1 MEKNFEEELEEL
13 LEKRENKE
21 ETLQKLD
28 ENEEKYLKKQLE
40 KQERISKQELQELE
54 HQYEI
59 MAGSATS
66 AELARLN
73 GVKKEA
79 ISELEKKHKEEKE
92 KLEKKLAG
100 KEVDTSEVDKEIQER
115 LEKEKE
121 KLEKNNKKL
130 QMYLEQYKDHEKTK
144 ERIEDQIKKNDE
156 ILEKI
161 KRIMGLKLKDLETSK
176 IREIF
181 GIKKKEKDKND
192 KDKKEDPKDEKKDE
206 KKSDKYDSRLTQEQK
221 DELIA
226 NGIEPG
232 DPEYNAA
239 LENYGIKLEKTPKE
253 QENKKEEDLSSKLT
267 QEQKDELAAEGLE
280 PGDPEYGMALENY
293 GVKAPK
299 TSTEPTPTTDSSK
312 NGEAKEEKKE
322 EQEEEK
328 IKVELSAAG
337 LTVDGVLQDLEANNK
352 WYKDLS
358 EKKKLELEFIKND
371 LENFSNI
378 QLNIFKALLKKD
390 VEKNKEDFTIIYRLN
405 SAFGYSDDFKG
416 EHNIDISIDL
426 TKTSIFDRMLGRCKL
441 SAQEV
446 KEMKDMA
453 YEMRDRVTVK
463 AGPLTKLG
471 FKIREMFDKSKQK
484 SLPPVEKE
492 EKKQEDVKKNDFKES
507 IKVKEEDLG
516 KEESAPEEDFELK
529 LEYNDNEKTGSSSEV
544 VQTSQVQENES
555 EKQDEES
562 R

>member
-21 ETLQKLD
+21 ETVQKLD

-59 MAGSATS
+59 MASSTTS

-73 GVKKEA
+73 GVKKQA
-79 ISELEKKHKEEKE
+79 ISELEKKHKEEKK

-100 KEVDTSEVDKEIQER
+100 KEVDTSDVDKEIQKR

-144 ERIEDQIKKNDE
+144 ERIEEQIKKNDE

-161 KRIMGLKLKDLETSK
+161 KRIMGLKFKDLETSK

-192 KDKKEDPKDEKKDE
+192 KHQKDD

-253 QENKKEEDLSSKLT
+253 QETKKEVDLSSKLT

-299 TSTEPTPTTDSSK
+299 TSKEPTLTTDSSK
-312 NGEAKEEKKE
+312 NGEGKEEKK
-322 EQEEEK
+322 EEK

-337 LTVDGVLQDLEANNK
+337 LTVDGVLQDIEANNK

-371 LENFSNI
+371 LENFSNM

-390 VEKNKEDFTIIYRLN
+390 TEKNKEDFTIIDRLN

-416 EHNIDISIDL
+416 EHNIDIGIDL

-471 FKIREMFDKSKQK
+471 FKIREMFEKSKQK
-484 SLPPVEKE
+484 SLLPVEKE
-492 EKKQEDVKKNDFKES
+492 EKKQEDVKKNDFKEN
-507 IKVKEEDLG
+507 IKVKEES
-516 KEESAPEEDFELK
+516 EPEENFELK
-529 LEYNDNEKTGSSSEV
+529 LEYNDNEKIGSSLETA
-544 VQTSQVQENES
+544 QTSQVQENES

>member
-1 MEKNFEEELEEL
+1 MEKDFEEELEEL

-21 ETLQKLD
+21 ETVQKLD

-59 MAGSATS
+59 MAGSVAPT
-66 AELARLN
+66 ELIRLN
-73 GVKKEA
+73 GVKKQA
-79 ISELEKKHKEEKE
+79 ISELEKKHKEEKK

-100 KEVDTSEVDKEIQER
+100 KEVDTSDVDKEIQKR

-144 ERIEDQIKKNDE
+144 ERIEEQIKKNDE

-161 KRIMGLKLKDLETSK
+161 KRIMGLKFKDLETSK

-192 KDKKEDPKDEKKDE
+192 KHKKDDKKDD

-239 LENYGIKLEKTPKE
+239 LENYGIKLEKTSKE
-253 QENKKEEDLSSKLT
+253 QETKKEVDLSSKLT

-299 TSTEPTPTTDSSK
+299 TSKEPTPTTDSSK
-312 NGEAKEEKKE
+312 NGEGKEEKK
-322 EQEEEK
+322 EEK

-337 LTVDGVLQDLEANNK
+337 LTVDGVLQDVEANNK

-358 EKKKLELEFIKND
+358 EKKKLEFIKND
-371 LENFSNI
+371 LENFSNM

-390 VEKNKEDFTIIYRLN
+390 TEKNKEVITIIDRLN

-416 EHNIDISIDL
+416 KHNIDIGIDL

-471 FKIREMFDKSKQK
+471 FKIREMFEKSKQK
-484 SLPPVEKE
+484 SLLPVEKE

-507 IKVKEEDLG
+507 IKVKEE
-516 KEESAPEEDFELK
+516 SAPEEDFELK
-529 LEYNDNEKTGSSSEV
+529 LEYNDNEKIGSSPETA
-544 VQTSQVQENES
+544 QTSQVQENES

>member
-1 MEKNFEEELEEL
+1 MEKDFEEELEEL

-21 ETLQKLD
+21 ETVQKLD

-59 MAGSATS
+59 MASSTTS

-92 KLEKKLAG
+92 KIEKKLEG
-100 KEVDTSEVDKEIQER
+100 KEIDTSDVDKEIQER
-115 LEKEKE
+115 LNKEKE
-121 KLEKNNKKL
+121 KIEKNNKKL

-144 ERIEDQIKKNDE
+144 ERIEEQIKKNDE

-161 KRIMGLKLKDLETSK
+161 KRIMGLKFRDLETSK

-192 KDKKEDPKDEKKDE
+192 KHQKDD

-239 LENYGIKLEKTPKE
+239 LENYGIKAPKTSKE
-253 QENKKEEDLSSKLT
+253 QETKKEVDLSSKLT

-280 PGDPEYGMALENY
+280 SGDPEYGMALENY

-299 TSTEPTPTTDSSK
+299 TSKEPTPTTDSSK
-312 NGEAKEEKKE
+312 NGEGKEEKK
-322 EQEEEK
+322 EEK

-337 LTVDGVLQDLEANNK
+337 LTVDGVLQDVEANNK

-371 LENFSNI
+371 LENFSNM

-390 VEKNKEDFTIIYRLN
+390 TEKNKEVFTIIDRLN

-416 EHNIDISIDL
+416 EHNIDIGIDL

-471 FKIREMFDKSKQK
+471 FKIREMFEKSKQK
-484 SLPPVEKE
+484 SLLPVEKE

-507 IKVKEEDLG
+507 IKVKEDLE

-529 LEYNDNEKTGSSSEV
+529 LEYNDNEKTGSSPEV
-544 VQTSQVQENES
+544 AQTSQVQENEF

>member
-21 ETLQKLD
+21 ETVQKLD

-59 MAGSATS
+59 MAGSVAST
-66 AELARLN
+66 ELIRLN
-73 GVKKEA
+73 GVKKQT
-79 ISELEKKHKEEKE
+79 ISELEKKHKEEKK

-100 KEVDTSEVDKEIQER
+100 KEVDTSDVDKEIQER

-144 ERIEDQIKKNDE
+144 ERIEEQIKKNDE

-161 KRIMGLKLKDLETSK
+161 KRIMGLKFKDLETSK

-192 KDKKEDPKDEKKDE
+192 KDQKDGKKDD
-206 KKSDKYDSRLTQEQK
+206 KKLDKYDSRLTQEQK

-239 LENYGIKLEKTPKE
+239 LENYGIKLEKNPKE
-253 QENKKEEDLSSKLT
+253 QETKKEEDLSSKLT
-267 QEQKDELAAEGLE
+267 QEQKDELVAEGLE

-299 TSTEPTPTTDSSK
+299 TSTEPTSTTDSSK
-312 NGEAKEEKKE
+312 NGEGKEEKKE

-337 LTVDGVLQDLEANNK
+337 LTVDGVLQDVEANNK

-371 LENFSNI
+371 LENFSNM

-390 VEKNKEDFTIIYRLN
+390 TEKNKEAFTIIDRLN

-416 EHNIDISIDL
+416 EHNIDINIDL

-471 FKIREMFDKSKQK
+471 FKIREMFEKSKQK
-484 SLPPVEKE
+484 SLLPVEKE

-507 IKVKEEDLG
+507 IKVKEDLE
-516 KEESAPEEDFELK
+516 KKESAQEEDFELK
-529 LEYNDNEKTGSSSEV
+529 LEYNDNEKTGSSPEV
-544 VQTSQVQENES
+544 AQTSQVQENES

>member
-1 MEKNFEEELEEL
+1 MEKDFEEELEEL

-21 ETLQKLD
+21 ETVQKLD

-59 MAGSATS
+59 MASSTTS

-92 KLEKKLAG
+92 KIEKKLEG
-100 KEVDTSEVDKEIQER
+100 KEIDTSDVDKEIQER
-115 LEKEKE
+115 LNKEKE
-121 KLEKNNKKL
+121 KIEKNNKKL

-144 ERIEDQIKKNDE
+144 ERIEEQIKKNDE

-161 KRIMGLKLKDLETSK
+161 KRIMGLKFKDLETSK
-176 IREIF
+176 IRKIF

-192 KDKKEDPKDEKKDE
+192 KHQKDEKKDD

-253 QENKKEEDLSSKLT
+253 QETKKEVDLSSKLT
-267 QEQKDELAAEGLE
+267 QEQKDELASEGLE

-299 TSTEPTPTTDSSK
+299 TSKEPTPTTDSSK
-312 NGEAKEEKKE
+312 NGEGKEEKKE
-322 EQEEEK
+322 EK
-328 IKVELSAAG
+328 IKIELSAAG
-337 LTVDGVLQDLEANNK
+337 LTVDGVLQDVEANNK

-371 LENFSNI
+371 LENFSNM

-390 VEKNKEDFTIIYRLN
+390 TEKNKEVFTIIDRLN

-416 EHNIDISIDL
+416 EHNIDIGIDL

-471 FKIREMFDKSKQK
+471 FKIREMFEKSKQK
-484 SLPPVEKE
+484 SLLPVEKE

-507 IKVKEEDLG
+507 IKVKEDLE
-516 KEESAPEEDFELK
+516 KEEIAPEEDFELK
-529 LEYNDNEKTGSSSEV
+529 LEYNDNEKTGSSPEV
-544 VQTSQVQENES
+544 AQTSQVQENES

>member
-21 ETLQKLD
+21 ETVQKLD

-59 MAGSATS
+59 MASSTTS

-92 KLEKKLAG
+92 KIEKKLDG
-100 KEVDTSEVDKEIQER
+100 KEIDTSDVDKEIQER
-115 LEKEKE
+115 LNKEKE
-121 KLEKNNKKL
+121 KIEKNNKKL

-144 ERIEDQIKKNDE
+144 ERIEEQIKKNDE

-161 KRIMGLKLKDLETSK
+161 KRIMGLKFKDLETSK

-192 KDKKEDPKDEKKDE
+192 KHQKDEKKDD

-239 LENYGIKLEKTPKE
+239 LENYGIKLEKTTKE
-253 QENKKEEDLSSKLT
+253 QETKKEVDLSSKLT

-280 PGDPEYGMALENY
+280 SGDPEYGMALENY

-299 TSTEPTPTTDSSK
+299 TSKEPTPTTDSSK
-312 NGEAKEEKKE
+312 NGEGKEEKK
-322 EQEEEK
+322 EEK

-337 LTVDGVLQDLEANNK
+337 LTVDGVLQDVEANNK

-358 EKKKLELEFIKND
+358 EKKKLELQFIKDD
-371 LENFSNI
+371 LEKFSNM

-390 VEKNKEDFTIIYRLN
+390 TEKNKEDFTIIDRLN

-416 EHNIDISIDL
+416 EHNIDIGIDL

-471 FKIREMFDKSKQK
+471 FKIREMFEKSKQK
-484 SLPPVEKE
+484 SLLPVEKE

-507 IKVKEEDLG
+507 IKVKEE
-516 KEESAPEEDFELK
+516 SAPEEDFELK
-529 LEYNDNEKTGSSSEV
+529 LEYNDNEKTGSSPETA
-544 VQTSQVQENES
+544 QTSQVQENES

>member
-21 ETLQKLD
+21 ETVQKLD

-59 MAGSATS
+59 MASSTTS

-92 KLEKKLAG
+92 KIEKKLDG
-100 KEVDTSEVDKEIQER
+100 KEIDTSDVDKEIQER
-115 LEKEKE
+115 LNKEKE
-121 KLEKNNKKL
+121 KIEKNNKKL

-144 ERIEDQIKKNDE
+144 ERIEEQIKKNDE

-161 KRIMGLKLKDLETSK
+161 KRIMGLKFKDLETSK

-192 KDKKEDPKDEKKDE
+192 KHQKDDKKDD

-232 DPEYNAA
+232 DSEYNAA

-253 QENKKEEDLSSKLT
+253 QETKKEVDLSSKLT
-267 QEQKDELAAEGLE
+267 QEPKDELAAEGLE
-280 PGDPEYGMALENY
+280 PGDPEYNAALENY

-299 TSTEPTPTTDSSK
+299 TSKEPTPTTDSLK
-312 NGEAKEEKKE
+312 NGEGKEEKK
-322 EQEEEK
+322 EEK
-328 IKVELSAAG
+328 IKVELSATG
-337 LTVDGVLQDLEANNK
+337 LTVDGVLQDIEANNK

-358 EKKKLELEFIKND
+358 EKKKLELQFIKDD
-371 LENFSNI
+371 LEKFSNM

-390 VEKNKEDFTIIYRLN
+390 TEKNKEDFTIIDRLN

-416 EHNIDISIDL
+416 KHNIDIGIDL

-471 FKIREMFDKSKQK
+471 FKIREMFEKSKQK
-484 SLPPVEKE
+484 SLLPVEKE
-492 EKKQEDVKKNDFKES
+492 EKKQEDVKKNDFKEN
-507 IKVKEEDLG
+507 IKVKEES
-516 KEESAPEEDFELK
+516 EPEEDFELK
-529 LEYNDNEKTGSSSEV
+529 LEYNDNEKIGSSPETA
-544 VQTSQVQENES
+544 QTSQVQENES

>member
-1 MEKNFEEELEEL
+1 MEKDFEEELEEL

-21 ETLQKLD
+21 ETVQKLD

-59 MAGSATS
+59 MASSTTS

-92 KLEKKLAG
+92 KIEKKLDG
-100 KEVDTSEVDKEIQER
+100 KEIDTSDVDKEIQER
-115 LEKEKE
+115 LNKEKE
-121 KLEKNNKKL
+121 KIEKNNKKL

-144 ERIEDQIKKNDE
+144 ERIEEQIKKNDE

-161 KRIMGLKLKDLETSK
+161 KRIMGLKFKDLETSK

-192 KDKKEDPKDEKKDE
+192 KHQKDEKKDD

-239 LENYGIKLEKTPKE
+239 LENYGIKLEKNPKE
-253 QENKKEEDLSSKLT
+253 QETKKEVDLSSKLT

-280 PGDPEYGMALENY
+280 SGDPEYGMALENY

-299 TSTEPTPTTDSSK
+299 TSKEPIPTTDSSK
-312 NGEAKEEKKE
+312 NGEGKEEKK
-322 EQEEEK
+322 EEK

-337 LTVDGVLQDLEANNK
+337 LTVDGVLQDVEANNK

-371 LENFSNI
+371 LENFSNM

-390 VEKNKEDFTIIYRLN
+390 TEKNKEVFTIIDRLN

-416 EHNIDISIDL
+416 EHNIDIGIDL

-471 FKIREMFDKSKQK
+471 FKIREMFEKSKQK
-484 SLPPVEKE
+484 SLLPVEKE

-507 IKVKEEDLG
+507 IKVKEDLE

-529 LEYNDNEKTGSSSEV
+529 LEYNDNEKTGSSPEV
-544 VQTSQVQENES
+544 AQTSQVQEDES

>member
-21 ETLQKLD
+21 ETVQKLD

-59 MAGSATS
+59 MASSTTS

-79 ISELEKKHKEEKE
+79 ISELEKKHKEEKK

-100 KEVDTSEVDKEIQER
+100 KEVDTSDVDKEIQER

-144 ERIEDQIKKNDE
+144 ERIEEQIKKNDE

-161 KRIMGLKLKDLETSK
+161 KRIMGLKFKDLETSK

-192 KDKKEDPKDEKKDE
+192 KDQKDEKKDD
-206 KKSDKYDSRLTQEQK
+206 KKLDKYDSRLTQEQK

-239 LENYGIKLEKTPKE
+239 LENYGIKLEKNPKE
-253 QENKKEEDLSSKLT
+253 QETKKEEDLSSKLT
-267 QEQKDELAAEGLE
+267 QEQKDELVAEGLE

-299 TSTEPTPTTDSSK
+299 TSKEPTPTTDSSK
-312 NGEAKEEKKE
+312 NGEGKEEKK
-322 EQEEEK
+322 EEK

-337 LTVDGVLQDLEANNK
+337 LTVDGVLQDIEANNK

-358 EKKKLELEFIKND
+358 EKKKLELQFIKDD
-371 LENFSNI
+371 LEKFSNM

-390 VEKNKEDFTIIYRLN
+390 TEKNKEDFTIIDRLN

-416 EHNIDISIDL
+416 EHNIDIGIDL

-471 FKIREMFDKSKQK
+471 FKIREMFEKSKQK
-484 SLPPVEKE
+484 SLLPVEKE

-507 IKVKEEDLG
+507 IKVKEE
-516 KEESAPEEDFELK
+516 SAPEEDFELK
-529 LEYNDNEKTGSSSEV
+529 LEYNDNEKTGSSPEV
-544 VQTSQVQENES
+544 AQTSQVQENES

>member
-21 ETLQKLD
+21 ETVQKLD

-59 MAGSATS
+59 MASSTTS

-73 GVKKEA
+73 GVKKET

-92 KLEKKLAG
+92 KIEKKLDG
-100 KEVDTSEVDKEIQER
+100 KEIDTSDVDKEIQER
-115 LEKEKE
+115 LNKEKE
-121 KLEKNNKKL
+121 KIEKNNKKL

-144 ERIEDQIKKNDE
+144 ERIEEQIKKNDE

-161 KRIMGLKLKDLETSK
+161 KRIMGLKFKDLETSK

-192 KDKKEDPKDEKKDE
+192 KHQKDDKKDD

-253 QENKKEEDLSSKLT
+253 QETKKEVDLSSKLT

-280 PGDPEYGMALENY
+280 SGDPEYGMALENY

-299 TSTEPTPTTDSSK
+299 TSKEPTPTTDSSK
-312 NGEAKEEKKE
+312 NGEGKEEKK
-322 EQEEEK
+322 EEK

-337 LTVDGVLQDLEANNK
+337 LTVDGVLQDIEANNK

-358 EKKKLELEFIKND
+358 EKKKLELQFIKDD
-371 LENFSNI
+371 LEKFSNM

-390 VEKNKEDFTIIYRLN
+390 VEKNREDFTIIDRLN
-405 SAFGYSDDFKG
+405 SAFGYNDDLK
-416 EHNIDISIDL
+416 EKHNIDISIDL
-426 TKTSIFDRMLGRCKL
+426 TKTSILDRMLGRCKL
-441 SAQEV
+441 ASQEV

-453 YEMRDRVTVK
+453 YEMRDIVTVK

-471 FKIREMFDKSKQK
+471 FKIREMFEKSKQK
-484 SLPPVEKE
+484 SLPTGEKE
-492 EKKQEDVKKNDFKES
+492 VKKQEDVKKNDFKES
-507 IKVKEEDLG
+507 IKVKEDLE

-529 LEYNDNEKTGSSSEV
+529 LEYNDNEKTGSSPEV
-544 VQTSQVQENES
+544 AQTSQVQENES

>member
-1 MEKNFEEELEEL
+1 
-13 LEKRENKE
+13 
-21 ETLQKLD
+21 
-28 ENEEKYLKKQLE
+28 
-40 KQERISKQELQELE
+40 
-54 HQYEI
+54 
-59 MAGSATS
+59 MAGSVAST
-66 AELARLN
+66 ELIRLN
-73 GVKKEA
+73 GVKKQA
-79 ISELEKKHKEEKE
+79 ISELEKKHKEEKK

-100 KEVDTSEVDKEIQER
+100 KEVDTSDVDKEIQER

-144 ERIEDQIKKNDE
+144 ERIEEQIKKNDE

-161 KRIMGLKLKDLETSK
+161 KRIMGLKFKDLETSK

-192 KDKKEDPKDEKKDE
+192 KDQKDEKKDD
-206 KKSDKYDSRLTQEQK
+206 KKLDKYDSRLTQEQK

-239 LENYGIKLEKTPKE
+239 LENYGIKLEKNPKE
-253 QENKKEEDLSSKLT
+253 QETKKEEDLSSKLT
-267 QEQKDELAAEGLE
+267 QEQKDELVAEGLE

-299 TSTEPTPTTDSSK
+299 TSTEPTSTTDSSK
-312 NGEAKEEKKE
+312 NGEGKEEKKE

-337 LTVDGVLQDLEANNK
+337 LTVDGVLQDVEANNK

-371 LENFSNI
+371 LENFSNM

-390 VEKNKEDFTIIYRLN
+390 TEKNKEAFTIIDRLN

-416 EHNIDISIDL
+416 EHNIDINIDL

-471 FKIREMFDKSKQK
+471 FKIREMFEKAKQK
-484 SLPPVEKE
+484 SLPSVEKE

-507 IKVKEEDLG
+507 IKVKEDLE
-516 KEESAPEEDFELK
+516 KKESAQEEDFELK
-529 LEYNDNEKTGSSSEV
+529 LEYNDNEKTGSSPEV
-544 VQTSQVQENES
+544 AQTSQVQENES

>member
-21 ETLQKLD
+21 ETVQKLD

-59 MAGSATS
+59 MASSTTS

-79 ISELEKKHKEEKE
+79 ISELEKKHKEEKK

-100 KEVDTSEVDKEIQER
+100 KEVDTSDVDKEIQER

-144 ERIEDQIKKNDE
+144 ERIEEQIKKNDE

-161 KRIMGLKLKDLETSK
+161 KRIMGLKFKDLETSK

-192 KDKKEDPKDEKKDE
+192 KHQKDDKKDD

-232 DPEYNAA
+232 DPEYNAT

-253 QENKKEEDLSSKLT
+253 QETKKEVDLSSKLT

-280 PGDPEYGMALENY
+280 PGDPEYNAALENY

-299 TSTEPTPTTDSSK
+299 TSKEPTPTTDSSK
-312 NGEAKEEKKE
+312 NGEGKEEKK
-322 EQEEEK
+322 EEK

-337 LTVDGVLQDLEANNK
+337 LTVDGVLQDIEANNK

-358 EKKKLELEFIKND
+358 EKKKLELQFIKDD
-371 LENFSNI
+371 LEKFSNM

-390 VEKNKEDFTIIYRLN
+390 TEKNKEDFTIIDRLN

-416 EHNIDISIDL
+416 EHNIDIGIDL

-471 FKIREMFDKSKQK
+471 FKIREMFEKSKQK
-484 SLPPVEKE
+484 SLLPVEKE

-507 IKVKEEDLG
+507 IKVKEE
-516 KEESAPEEDFELK
+516 SAPEEDFELK
-529 LEYNDNEKTGSSSEV
+529 LEYNDNEKTGSSPEV
-544 VQTSQVQENES
+544 AQTSQVQENES

>member
-1 MEKNFEEELEEL
+1 MEKDFEEELEEL

-21 ETLQKLD
+21 ETVQKLD

-59 MAGSATS
+59 MASSTTS

-92 KLEKKLAG
+92 KIEKKLEG
-100 KEVDTSEVDKEIQER
+100 KEIDTSDVDKEIQER
-115 LEKEKE
+115 LNKEKE
-121 KLEKNNKKL
+121 KIEKNNKKL

-144 ERIEDQIKKNDE
+144 ERIEEQIKKNDE

-161 KRIMGLKLKDLETSK
+161 KRIMGLKFKDLETSK

-192 KDKKEDPKDEKKDE
+192 KHQKDEKKDD

-221 DELIA
+221 DELIV

-239 LENYGIKLEKTPKE
+239 LENYGIKLEKNPKE
-253 QENKKEEDLSSKLT
+253 QETKKEVDLSSKLT

-280 PGDPEYGMALENY
+280 SGDPEYGMALENY

-299 TSTEPTPTTDSSK
+299 TSKEPTPTTDSSK
-312 NGEAKEEKKE
+312 NGEGKEEKK
-322 EQEEEK
+322 EEK

-337 LTVDGVLQDLEANNK
+337 LTVDGVLQDVEANNK

-371 LENFSNI
+371 LENFSNM

-390 VEKNKEDFTIIYRLN
+390 TEKNKEVFTIIDRLN

-416 EHNIDISIDL
+416 EHNIDIGIDL

-471 FKIREMFDKSKQK
+471 FKIREMFEKSKQK
-484 SLPPVEKE
+484 SLLPVEKE

-507 IKVKEEDLG
+507 IKVKEYLE

-529 LEYNDNEKTGSSSEV
+529 LEYNDNEKIGSSPETA
-544 VQTSQVQENES
+544 QTSQVQENES

>member
-1 MEKNFEEELEEL
+1 MEKDFEKELEEL

-21 ETLQKLD
+21 ETVQKLD

-59 MAGSATS
+59 MASSTTS

-79 ISELEKKHKEEKE
+79 ISELEKKHKEEKK

-100 KEVDTSEVDKEIQER
+100 KEVDTSDVDKEIQER

-144 ERIEDQIKKNDE
+144 ERIEEQIKMNDE

-161 KRIMGLKLKDLETSK
+161 KRIMGLKFKDLETSK

-192 KDKKEDPKDEKKDE
+192 KHQKDDKKDD

-239 LENYGIKLEKTPKE
+239 LENYGIKLEKNPKE
-253 QENKKEEDLSSKLT
+253 QETKKEEDLSSKLT
-267 QEQKDELAAEGLE
+267 QEQKDELVAEGLE

-299 TSTEPTPTTDSSK
+299 TSKEPTPTTDSSK
-312 NGEAKEEKKE
+312 NGEGKEEKK
-322 EQEEEK
+322 EEK

-337 LTVDGVLQDLEANNK
+337 LTVDGVLQDIEANNK

-358 EKKKLELEFIKND
+358 EKKKLELQFIKDD
-371 LENFSNI
+371 LEKFSNM

-390 VEKNKEDFTIIYRLN
+390 TEKNKEDFTIIDRLN

-416 EHNIDISIDL
+416 EHNIDIGIDL

-453 YEMRDRVTVK
+453 YEMRDRITVK

-471 FKIREMFDKSKQK
+471 FKIREMFEKSKQK
-484 SLPPVEKE
+484 SLLPVEKE

-507 IKVKEEDLG
+507 IKVKEE
-516 KEESAPEEDFELK
+516 SAPEEDFELK
-529 LEYNDNEKTGSSSEV
+529 LEYNDNEKTGSSPEV
-544 VQTSQVQENES
+544 AQTSQVQENES

>member
-21 ETLQKLD
+21 ETVQKLD

-59 MAGSATS
+59 MASSTTS

-92 KLEKKLAG
+92 KIEKKLDG
-100 KEVDTSEVDKEIQER
+100 KEIDTSDVDKEIQER
-115 LEKEKE
+115 LNKEKE
-121 KLEKNNKKL
+121 KIEKNNKKL

-144 ERIEDQIKKNDE
+144 ERIEEQIKKNDE

-161 KRIMGLKLKDLETSK
+161 KRIMGLKFKDLETSK

-192 KDKKEDPKDEKKDE
+192 KHQKDDKKDD

-239 LENYGIKLEKTPKE
+239 LENYGIKLEKNPKE
-253 QENKKEEDLSSKLT
+253 QETKKEEDLSSKLT
-267 QEQKDELAAEGLE
+267 QEQKDELVAEGLE

-299 TSTEPTPTTDSSK
+299 TSKEPTPTTDSSK
-312 NGEAKEEKKE
+312 NGEGKEEKK
-322 EQEEEK
+322 EEK

-337 LTVDGVLQDLEANNK
+337 LTVDGVLQDIEANNK

-358 EKKKLELEFIKND
+358 EKKKLELQFIKDD
-371 LENFSNI
+371 LEKFSNM

-390 VEKNKEDFTIIYRLN
+390 TEKNKEDFTIIDRLN

-416 EHNIDISIDL
+416 EHNIDIGIDL

-471 FKIREMFDKSKQK
+471 FKIREMFEKSKQK
-484 SLPPVEKE
+484 SLLPVEKE

-507 IKVKEEDLG
+507 IKVKEE
-516 KEESAPEEDFELK
+516 SAPEEDFELK
-529 LEYNDNEKTGSSSEV
+529 LEYNDNEKTVSSPEV
-544 VQTSQVQENES
+544 AQTSQVQENES

>member
-1 MEKNFEEELEEL
+1 MEKDFEEELEEL

-21 ETLQKLD
+21 ETVQKLD

-59 MAGSATS
+59 MASSTTS

-92 KLEKKLAG
+92 KIEKKLEG
-100 KEVDTSEVDKEIQER
+100 KEIDTSDVDKEIQER
-115 LEKEKE
+115 LNKEKE
-121 KLEKNNKKL
+121 KIEKNNKKL

-144 ERIEDQIKKNDE
+144 ERIEEQIKKNDE

-161 KRIMGLKLKDLETSK
+161 KRIMGLKFKDLETSK

-192 KDKKEDPKDEKKDE
+192 KHQKDEKKDD

-239 LENYGIKLEKTPKE
+239 LENYG
-253 QENKKEEDLSSKLT
+253 
-267 QEQKDELAAEGLE
+267 
-280 PGDPEYGMALENY
+280 
-293 GVKAPK
+293 VKAPK
-299 TSTEPTPTTDSSK
+299 TSKEPTPTTDSSK
-312 NGEAKEEKKE
+312 NGEGKEEKK
-322 EQEEEK
+322 EEK

-337 LTVDGVLQDLEANNK
+337 LTVDGVLQDVEANNK

-371 LENFSNI
+371 LENFSNM

-390 VEKNKEDFTIIYRLN
+390 TEKNKEVFTIIDRLN

-416 EHNIDISIDL
+416 EHNIDIGIDL

-471 FKIREMFDKSKQK
+471 FKIREMFEKSKQK
-484 SLPPVEKE
+484 SLLPVEKE

-507 IKVKEEDLG
+507 IKVKEDLE

-529 LEYNDNEKTGSSSEV
+529 LEYNDNEKTGSSPEV
-544 VQTSQVQENES
+544 AQTSQVQENES

>member
-21 ETLQKLD
+21 ETVQKLD

-59 MAGSATS
+59 MASSTTS

-79 ISELEKKHKEEKE
+79 ISELEKKHKEEK
-92 KLEKKLAG
+92 KKIEKKLDG
-100 KEVDTSEVDKEIQER
+100 KEIDTSDVDKEIQER
-115 LEKEKE
+115 LNKEKE
-121 KLEKNNKKL
+121 KIEKNNKKL

-144 ERIEDQIKKNDE
+144 ERIEEQIKKNDE

-161 KRIMGLKLKDLETSK
+161 KRIMGLKFKDLETSK

-192 KDKKEDPKDEKKDE
+192 KHQKDEKKDD

-253 QENKKEEDLSSKLT
+253 QETKKEVDLSSKLT

-280 PGDPEYGMALENY
+280 PGDPEYNAALENY

-299 TSTEPTPTTDSSK
+299 TSKEPTPTTDSSK
-312 NGEAKEEKKE
+312 NGEGKEEKK
-322 EQEEEK
+322 EEK

-337 LTVDGVLQDLEANNK
+337 LTVDGVLQDVEANNK

-371 LENFSNI
+371 LENFSNM

-390 VEKNKEDFTIIYRLN
+390 TEKNKEVFTIIDRLN

-471 FKIREMFDKSKQK
+471 FKIREMFEKSKQK
-484 SLPPVEKE
+484 SLLPVEKE

-507 IKVKEEDLG
+507 IKVKEE
-516 KEESAPEEDFELK
+516 SAPEEDFELK
-529 LEYNDNEKTGSSSEV
+529 LEYNDNEKIGSSPETA
-544 VQTSQVQENES
+544 QTSQVQENES

>member
-21 ETLQKLD
+21 ETVRKLD

-59 MAGSATS
+59 MASSTTS

-92 KLEKKLAG
+92 KIEKKLDG
-100 KEVDTSEVDKEIQER
+100 KEIDTSDVDKEIQER
-115 LEKEKE
+115 LNKEKE
-121 KLEKNNKKL
+121 KIEKNNKKL

-144 ERIEDQIKKNDE
+144 ERIEEQIKKNDE

-161 KRIMGLKLKDLETSK
+161 KRIMGLKFKDLETSK

-192 KDKKEDPKDEKKDE
+192 KHQKDEKKDD

-239 LENYGIKLEKTPKE
+239 LENYGIKLEKNPKE
-253 QENKKEEDLSSKLT
+253 QETKKEVDLSSKLT

-280 PGDPEYGMALENY
+280 SGDPEYGMALENY

-299 TSTEPTPTTDSSK
+299 TSKEPTPTTDSSK
-312 NGEAKEEKKE
+312 NGEGKEEKK
-322 EQEEEK
+322 EEK

-337 LTVDGVLQDLEANNK
+337 LTVDGVLQDVEANNK

-371 LENFSNI
+371 LENFSNM

-390 VEKNKEDFTIIYRLN
+390 TEKNKEVFTIIDRLN

-416 EHNIDISIDL
+416 EHNIDIGIDL

-471 FKIREMFDKSKQK
+471 FKIREMFEKSKQK
-484 SLPPVEKE
+484 SLLPVEKE

-507 IKVKEEDLG
+507 IKVKEDLK

-529 LEYNDNEKTGSSSEV
+529 LEYNDNEKIGSSPETA
-544 VQTSQVQENES
+544 QTSQVQENES

>member
-1 MEKNFEEELEEL
+1 MEKDFEEELEEL

-21 ETLQKLD
+21 ETVQKLD

-59 MAGSATS
+59 MASSTTS

-92 KLEKKLAG
+92 KIEKKLEG
-100 KEVDTSEVDKEIQER
+100 KEIDTSDVDKEIQER
-115 LEKEKE
+115 LNKEKE
-121 KLEKNNKKL
+121 KIEKNNKKL

-144 ERIEDQIKKNDE
+144 ERIEEQIKKNDE

-161 KRIMGLKLKDLETSK
+161 KRIMGLKFKDLETSK

-192 KDKKEDPKDEKKDE
+192 KHQKDEKKDD

-239 LENYGIKLEKTPKE
+239 LENYGIKLEKNPKE
-253 QENKKEEDLSSKLT
+253 QETKKEVDLSSKLT

-280 PGDPEYGMALENY
+280 SGDPEYGMALENY

-299 TSTEPTPTTDSSK
+299 TSKEPTPTTDSSK
-312 NGEAKEEKKE
+312 NGEGKEEKK
-322 EQEEEK
+322 EEK

-337 LTVDGVLQDLEANNK
+337 LTVDGVLQDVEANNK

-371 LENFSNI
+371 LENFSNM

-390 VEKNKEDFTIIYRLN
+390 TEKNKEVFTIIDRLN

-416 EHNIDISIDL
+416 EHNIDIGIDL

-471 FKIREMFDKSKQK
+471 FKIREMFEKSKQK
-484 SLPPVEKE
+484 SLLPVEKE
-492 EKKQEDVKKNDFKES
+492 EKKQE
-507 IKVKEEDLG
+507 
-516 KEESAPEEDFELK
+516 
-529 LEYNDNEKTGSSSEV
+529 
-544 VQTSQVQENES
+544 
-555 EKQDEES
+555 
-562 R
+562 

>member
-21 ETLQKLD
+21 ETVQKLD

-59 MAGSATS
+59 MASSTTS

-92 KLEKKLAG
+92 KIEKKLDG
-100 KEVDTSEVDKEIQER
+100 KEIDTSDVDKEIQER
-115 LEKEKE
+115 LNKEKE
-121 KLEKNNKKL
+121 KIEKNNKKL

-144 ERIEDQIKKNDE
+144 ERIEEQIKKNDE

-161 KRIMGLKLKDLETSK
+161 KRIMGLKFKNLETSK

-192 KDKKEDPKDEKKDE
+192 KHQKDD

-239 LENYGIKLEKTPKE
+239 LENYGIKLEKNPKE
-253 QENKKEEDLSSKLT
+253 QETKKEVDLSSKLT

-280 PGDPEYGMALENY
+280 SGDPEYGMALENY

-299 TSTEPTPTTDSSK
+299 TSKEPTPTTDSSK
-312 NGEAKEEKKE
+312 NGEGKEEKK
-322 EQEEEK
+322 EEK
-328 IKVELSAAG
+328 IKVELSATG
-337 LTVDGVLQDLEANNK
+337 LTVDGVLQDIEANNK

-358 EKKKLELEFIKND
+358 EKKKLELQFIKDD
-371 LENFSNI
+371 LEKFSNM

-390 VEKNKEDFTIIYRLN
+390 VEKNREDFTIIDRLN
-405 SAFGYSDDFKG
+405 SAFGYNDDLK
-416 EHNIDISIDL
+416 EKHNIDISIDL
-426 TKTSIFDRMLGRCKL
+426 TKTSILDRMLGRCKL

-471 FKIREMFDKSKQK
+471 FKIREMFEKSKQK
-484 SLPPVEKE
+484 SLLPVEKE
-492 EKKQEDVKKNDFKES
+492 EKKQEDVKKNDFKEN
-507 IKVKEEDLG
+507 IKVKEES
-516 KEESAPEEDFELK
+516 EPEEDFELK
-529 LEYNDNEKTGSSSEV
+529 LENNDNEKIGSSPETA
-544 VQTSQVQENES
+544 QTSQVQENES

>member
-1 MEKNFEEELEEL
+1 MEKDFEKELEEL

-21 ETLQKLD
+21 ETVQKLD

-59 MAGSATS
+59 MASSTTS

-92 KLEKKLAG
+92 KIEKKLDG
-100 KEVDTSEVDKEIQER
+100 KEIDTSDVDKEIQER
-115 LEKEKE
+115 LNKEKE
-121 KLEKNNKKL
+121 KIEKNNKKL

-144 ERIEDQIKKNDE
+144 ERIEEQIKKNDE

-161 KRIMGLKLKDLETSK
+161 KRIMGLKFKDLETSK

-192 KDKKEDPKDEKKDE
+192 KHQKDEKKDD

-253 QENKKEEDLSSKLT
+253 QETKKEVDLSSKLT

-280 PGDPEYGMALENY
+280 PGDPEYNAALENY

-299 TSTEPTPTTDSSK
+299 TSKEPTPTTDSSK
-312 NGEAKEEKKE
+312 NGEGKEEKK
-322 EQEEEK
+322 EEK

-337 LTVDGVLQDLEANNK
+337 LTVDGVLQDIEANNK

-358 EKKKLELEFIKND
+358 EKKKLELQFIKDD
-371 LENFSNI
+371 LEKFSNM

-390 VEKNKEDFTIIYRLN
+390 TEKNKEDFTIIDRLN

-416 EHNIDISIDL
+416 KHNIDIGIDL

-471 FKIREMFDKSKQK
+471 FKIREMFEKSKQK
-484 SLPPVEKE
+484 SLLPVEKE

-507 IKVKEEDLG
+507 IKVKEE
-516 KEESAPEEDFELK
+516 SAPEEDFELK
-529 LEYNDNEKTGSSSEV
+529 LEYNDNEKIGSSPETA
-544 VQTSQVQENES
+544 QTSQVQENES

>member
-21 ETLQKLD
+21 ETVQKLD

-59 MAGSATS
+59 MASSTTS

-92 KLEKKLAG
+92 KIEKKLDG
-100 KEVDTSEVDKEIQER
+100 KEIDTSDVDKEIQER
-115 LEKEKE
+115 LNKEKE
-121 KLEKNNKKL
+121 KIEKNNKKL

-144 ERIEDQIKKNDE
+144 ERIEEQIKMNDE

-161 KRIMGLKLKDLETSK
+161 KRIMGLKFKDLETSK

-192 KDKKEDPKDEKKDE
+192 KHQKDD

-232 DPEYNAA
+232 DSEYNAA

-253 QENKKEEDLSSKLT
+253 QETKKEVDLSSKLT

-280 PGDPEYGMALENY
+280 PGDPEYNAALENY

-299 TSTEPTPTTDSSK
+299 TSKEPTPTTDSSK
-312 NGEAKEEKKE
+312 NGEGKEEKK
-322 EQEEEK
+322 EEK

-337 LTVDGVLQDLEANNK
+337 LTVDGVLQDIEANNK

-358 EKKKLELEFIKND
+358 EKKKLELQFIKDD
-371 LENFSNI
+371 LEKFSNM

-390 VEKNKEDFTIIYRLN
+390 TEKNKEDFTIIDRLN

-416 EHNIDISIDL
+416 KHNIDIGIDL

-471 FKIREMFDKSKQK
+471 FKIREMFEKSKQK
-484 SLPPVEKE
+484 SLLPVEKE

-507 IKVKEEDLG
+507 IKVKEDLE

-529 LEYNDNEKTGSSSEV
+529 LEYNDNEKIGSSPEV
-544 VQTSQVQENES
+544 AQTSQVQENES

>member
-21 ETLQKLD
+21 ETVQKLD

-59 MAGSATS
+59 MASSTTS

-92 KLEKKLAG
+92 KIEKKLDG
-100 KEVDTSEVDKEIQER
+100 KEIDTSDVDKEIQER
-115 LEKEKE
+115 LNKEKE
-121 KLEKNNKKL
+121 KIEKNNKKL

-144 ERIEDQIKKNDE
+144 ERIEEQIKKNDE

-161 KRIMGLKLKDLETSK
+161 KRIMGLKFKDLETSK

-192 KDKKEDPKDEKKDE
+192 KHQKDDKKDD

-232 DPEYNAA
+232 DPEYNAT

-253 QENKKEEDLSSKLT
+253 QETKKEVDLSSKLT

-280 PGDPEYGMALENY
+280 PGDPEYNAALENY

-299 TSTEPTPTTDSSK
+299 TSKEPTPTTDSSK
-312 NGEAKEEKKE
+312 NGEGKEEKK
-322 EQEEEK
+322 EEK

-337 LTVDGVLQDLEANNK
+337 LTVDGVLQDIEANNK

-358 EKKKLELEFIKND
+358 EKKKLELQFIKDD
-371 LENFSNI
+371 LEKFSNM

-390 VEKNKEDFTIIYRLN
+390 TEKNKEDFTIIDRLN

-416 EHNIDISIDL
+416 EHNIDIGIDL

-471 FKIREMFDKSKQK
+471 FKIREMFEKSKQK
-484 SLPPVEKE
+484 SLLPVEKE

-507 IKVKEEDLG
+507 IKVKEE
-516 KEESAPEEDFELK
+516 SAPEEDFELK
-529 LEYNDNEKTGSSSEV
+529 LEYNDNEKTGSSPEV
-544 VQTSQVQENES
+544 AQTSQVQENES

>member
-1 MEKNFEEELEEL
+1 MRHLLLQFINRINKIKWCKKASNF
-13 LEKRENKE
+13 
-21 ETLQKLD
+21 
-28 ENEEKYLKKQLE
+28 
-40 KQERISKQELQELE
+40 RI
-54 HQYEI
+54 
-59 MAGSATS
+59 
-66 AELARLN
+66 R
-73 GVKKEA
+73 
-79 ISELEKKHKEEKE
+79 KKHKEEKK

-100 KEVDTSEVDKEIQER
+100 KEVDTSDVDKEIQER

-144 ERIEDQIKKNDE
+144 ERIEEQIKKNDE

-161 KRIMGLKLKDLETSK
+161 KRIMGLKFKDLETSK

-192 KDKKEDPKDEKKDE
+192 KDQKDEKKDD
-206 KKSDKYDSRLTQEQK
+206 KKSDEYDSRLTQEQK

-226 NGIEPG
+226 NGI
-232 DPEYNAA
+232 
-239 LENYGIKLEKTPKE
+239 
-253 QENKKEEDLSSKLT
+253 
-267 QEQKDELAAEGLE
+267 E

-312 NGEAKEEKKE
+312 NGEGKEEKKE

-337 LTVDGVLQDLEANNK
+337 LTVDGVLQDVEANNK

-371 LENFSNI
+371 LENFSNM

-390 VEKNKEDFTIIYRLN
+390 TEKNKEAFTIIDRLN

-416 EHNIDISIDL
+416 EHNIDINIDL
-426 TKTSIFDRMLGRCKL
+426 TKTSIFDRILGRCKL

-471 FKIREMFDKSKQK
+471 FKIREMFEKSKQK
-484 SLPPVEKE
+484 SLPSVEKE

-507 IKVKEEDLG
+507 IKVKEDLE

-529 LEYNDNEKTGSSSEV
+529 LEYNDNEKTGSSPEV
-544 VQTSQVQENES
+544 AQTSQVQENES

>member
-21 ETLQKLD
+21 ETVQKLD

-59 MAGSATS
+59 MASSTTS

-92 KLEKKLAG
+92 KIEKKLDG
-100 KEVDTSEVDKEIQER
+100 KEIDTSDVDKEIQER
-115 LEKEKE
+115 LNKEKE
-121 KLEKNNKKL
+121 KIEKNNKKL

-144 ERIEDQIKKNDE
+144 ERIEEQIKKNDE

-161 KRIMGLKLKDLETSK
+161 KRIMGLKFKDLETSK

-192 KDKKEDPKDEKKDE
+192 KHQKDDKKDD

-253 QENKKEEDLSSKLT
+253 QETKKEVDLSSKLT

-299 TSTEPTPTTDSSK
+299 TSKEPTPTTDSSK
-312 NGEAKEEKKE
+312 NGEGKEEKK
-322 EQEEEK
+322 EEK

-337 LTVDGVLQDLEANNK
+337 LTVDGVLQDIEANNK

-358 EKKKLELEFIKND
+358 EKKKLELQFIKDD
-371 LENFSNI
+371 LEKFSNM

-390 VEKNKEDFTIIYRLN
+390 TEKNKEDFTIIDRLN

-416 EHNIDISIDL
+416 EHNIDIGIDL

-471 FKIREMFDKSKQK
+471 FKIREMFEKSKQK
-484 SLPPVEKE
+484 SLLPVEKE
-492 EKKQEDVKKNDFKES
+492 EKKQEDVKKNDFKEN
-507 IKVKEEDLG
+507 IKVKEES
-516 KEESAPEEDFELK
+516 EPEEDFELK
-529 LEYNDNEKTGSSSEV
+529 LEYNDNEKIGSSPETA
-544 VQTSQVQENES
+544 QTSQVQENES

>member
-21 ETLQKLD
+21 ETVQKLD

-59 MAGSATS
+59 MASSTTS

-92 KLEKKLAG
+92 KIEKKLDG
-100 KEVDTSEVDKEIQER
+100 KEIDTSDVDKEIQER
-115 LEKEKE
+115 LNKEKE
-121 KLEKNNKKL
+121 KIEKNNKKL

-144 ERIEDQIKKNDE
+144 ERIEEQIKKNDE

-161 KRIMGLKLKDLETSK
+161 KRIMGLKFKDLETSK

-192 KDKKEDPKDEKKDE
+192 KHQKDEKKDD

-239 LENYGIKLEKTPKE
+239 LENYGIKLEKNPKE
-253 QENKKEEDLSSKLT
+253 QETKKEVDLSSKLT

-280 PGDPEYGMALENY
+280 SGDPEYGMALENY

-299 TSTEPTPTTDSSK
+299 TSKEPTPTTDSSK
-312 NGEAKEEKKE
+312 NGEGKEEKK
-322 EQEEEK
+322 EEK

-337 LTVDGVLQDLEANNK
+337 LTVDGVLQDVEANNK

-358 EKKKLELEFIKND
+358 EKKKLELQFIKDD
-371 LENFSNI
+371 LENFSNM

-390 VEKNKEDFTIIYRLN
+390 TEKNKEDFTIIDRLN

-416 EHNIDISIDL
+416 EHNIDIGIDL

-471 FKIREMFDKSKQK
+471 FKIREMFEKSKQK
-484 SLPPVEKE
+484 SLLPVEKE

-507 IKVKEEDLG
+507 IKVKEDLE

-529 LEYNDNEKTGSSSEV
+529 LEYNDNEKTGSSTETA
-544 VQTSQVQENES
+544 QTSQVQENES

>member
-1 MEKNFEEELEEL
+1 
-13 LEKRENKE
+13 
-21 ETLQKLD
+21 
-28 ENEEKYLKKQLE
+28 
-40 KQERISKQELQELE
+40 
-54 HQYEI
+54 
-59 MAGSATS
+59 
-66 AELARLN
+66 
-73 GVKKEA
+73 
-79 ISELEKKHKEEKE
+79 
-92 KLEKKLAG
+92 
-100 KEVDTSEVDKEIQER
+100 
-115 LEKEKE
+115 
-121 KLEKNNKKL
+121 
-130 QMYLEQYKDHEKTK
+130 MYLEQYKDHEKTK
-144 ERIEDQIKKNDE
+144 ERIEEQIKKNDE

-161 KRIMGLKLKDLETSK
+161 KRIMGLKFKDLETSK

-192 KDKKEDPKDEKKDE
+192 KHQKDDKKDD

-253 QENKKEEDLSSKLT
+253 QETKKEVDLSSKLT
-267 QEQKDELAAEGLE
+267 QEQKDELAAEGLD
-280 PGDPEYGMALENY
+280 PGDPEYNAALENY

-299 TSTEPTPTTDSSK
+299 TSKEPTPTTDSSK
-312 NGEAKEEKKE
+312 NGEGKEEKK
-322 EQEEEK
+322 EEK

-337 LTVDGVLQDLEANNK
+337 LTVDGVLQDIEANNK

-358 EKKKLELEFIKND
+358 EKKKLELQFIKDD
-371 LENFSNI
+371 LEKFSNM

-390 VEKNKEDFTIIYRLN
+390 TEKNKEDFTIIDRLN
-405 SAFGYSDDFKG
+405 SVFGYSDDFKG
-416 EHNIDISIDL
+416 KHNIDIGIDL

-471 FKIREMFDKSKQK
+471 FKIREMFEKSKQK
-484 SLPPVEKE
+484 SLLPVEKE
-492 EKKQEDVKKNDFKES
+492 EKKQEDVKKNDFKEN
-507 IKVKEEDLG
+507 IKVKEES
-516 KEESAPEEDFELK
+516 EPEEDFELK
-529 LEYNDNEKTGSSSEV
+529 LEYNDNEKIGSSPETA
-544 VQTSQVQENES
+544 QTSQVQENES

>member
-21 ETLQKLD
+21 ETVQKLD

-59 MAGSATS
+59 MASSTTS

-92 KLEKKLAG
+92 KIEKKLDG
-100 KEVDTSEVDKEIQER
+100 KEIDTSDVDKEIQER
-115 LEKEKE
+115 LNKEKE
-121 KLEKNNKKL
+121 KIEKNNKKL

-144 ERIEDQIKKNDE
+144 ERIEEQIKKNDE

-161 KRIMGLKLKDLETSK
+161 KRIMGLKFKDLETSK

-192 KDKKEDPKDEKKDE
+192 KHQKDDKKDD

-232 DPEYNAA
+232 DPEYNAT

-253 QENKKEEDLSSKLT
+253 QETKKEVDLSSKLT

-280 PGDPEYGMALENY
+280 PGDPEYNAALENY

-299 TSTEPTPTTDSSK
+299 TSKEPTPTTDSSK
-312 NGEAKEEKKE
+312 NGEGKEEKK
-322 EQEEEK
+322 EEK

-337 LTVDGVLQDLEANNK
+337 LTVDGVLQDIEANNK

-358 EKKKLELEFIKND
+358 EKKKLELQFIKDD
-371 LENFSNI
+371 LEKFSNM

-390 VEKNKEDFTIIYRLN
+390 TEKNKEDFTIIDRLN

-416 EHNIDISIDL
+416 KHNIDIGIDL

-471 FKIREMFDKSKQK
+471 FKIREMFEKSKQK
-484 SLPPVEKE
+484 SLLPVEKE
-492 EKKQEDVKKNDFKES
+492 EKKQEDVKKNDFKEN
-507 IKVKEEDLG
+507 IKVKEES
-516 KEESAPEEDFELK
+516 EPEEDFELK
-529 LEYNDNEKTGSSSEV
+529 LEYNDNEKTGSSPEV
-544 VQTSQVQENES
+544 AQTSQVQENES

>member
-21 ETLQKLD
+21 ETVQKLD

-59 MAGSATS
+59 MASSTTS

-92 KLEKKLAG
+92 KIEKKLDG
-100 KEVDTSEVDKEIQER
+100 KEIDTSDVDKEIQER
-115 LEKEKE
+115 LNKEKE
-121 KLEKNNKKL
+121 KIEKNNKKL

-144 ERIEDQIKKNDE
+144 ERIEEQIKKNDE

-161 KRIMGLKLKDLETSK
+161 KRIMGLKFKDLETSK

-192 KDKKEDPKDEKKDE
+192 KHQKDDKKDD

-253 QENKKEEDLSSKLT
+253 QETKKEVDLSSKLT

-299 TSTEPTPTTDSSK
+299 TSKEPTPTTDSSK
-312 NGEAKEEKKE
+312 NGEGKEEKK
-322 EQEEEK
+322 EEK

-337 LTVDGVLQDLEANNK
+337 LTVDGVLQDIEANNK

-358 EKKKLELEFIKND
+358 EKKKLELQFIKDD
-371 LENFSNI
+371 LEKFSNM

-390 VEKNKEDFTIIYRLN
+390 TEKNKEDFTIIDRLN

-416 EHNIDISIDL
+416 EHNIDIGIDL

-471 FKIREMFDKSKQK
+471 FKIREMFEKSKQK
-484 SLPPVEKE
+484 SLLPVEKE

-507 IKVKEEDLG
+507 IKVKEE
-516 KEESAPEEDFELK
+516 SAPEEDFELK
-529 LEYNDNEKTGSSSEV
+529 LEYNDNEKTGSSPEV
-544 VQTSQVQENES
+544 AQTSQVQENES

>member
-21 ETLQKLD
+21 ETVQKLD

-59 MAGSATS
+59 MASSTAS

-92 KLEKKLAG
+92 KIEKKLDG
-100 KEVDTSEVDKEIQER
+100 KEIDTSDVDKEIQER
-115 LEKEKE
+115 LNKEKE
-121 KLEKNNKKL
+121 KIEKNNKKL

-144 ERIEDQIKKNDE
+144 ERIEEQIKKNDE

-161 KRIMGLKLKDLETSK
+161 KRIMGLKFKDLETSK

-192 KDKKEDPKDEKKDE
+192 KHQKDD

-239 LENYGIKLEKTPKE
+239 LENYGIKLEKNPKE
-253 QENKKEEDLSSKLT
+253 QETKKEVDLSSKLT

-280 PGDPEYGMALENY
+280 SGDPEYGMALENY

-299 TSTEPTPTTDSSK
+299 TSKEPTPTTDSSK
-312 NGEAKEEKKE
+312 NGEGKEEKK
-322 EQEEEK
+322 EEK

-337 LTVDGVLQDLEANNK
+337 LTVDGVLQDIEANNK

-358 EKKKLELEFIKND
+358 EKKKLELQFIKDD
-371 LENFSNI
+371 LEKFSNM

-390 VEKNKEDFTIIYRLN
+390 VEKNREDFTIIDRLN
-405 SAFGYSDDFKG
+405 SAFGYNDDLK
-416 EHNIDISIDL
+416 EKHNIDISIDL
-426 TKTSIFDRMLGRCKL
+426 TKTSILDRMLGRCKL

-471 FKIREMFDKSKQK
+471 FKIREMFEKSKQK
-484 SLPPVEKE
+484 SLLPVEKE
-492 EKKQEDVKKNDFKES
+492 EKKQEDVKKNDFKEN
-507 IKVKEEDLG
+507 IKVKEES
-516 KEESAPEEDFELK
+516 EPEEDFELK
-529 LEYNDNEKTGSSSEV
+529 LENNDNEKIGSSPETA
-544 VQTSQVQENES
+544 QTSQVQENES

>member
-21 ETLQKLD
+21 ETVQKLD

-59 MAGSATS
+59 MASSTTS

-92 KLEKKLAG
+92 KIEKKLDG
-100 KEVDTSEVDKEIQER
+100 KEIDTSDVDKEIQER
-115 LEKEKE
+115 LNKEKE
-121 KLEKNNKKL
+121 KIEKNNKKL

-144 ERIEDQIKKNDE
+144 ERIEEQIKKNDE

-161 KRIMGLKLKDLETSK
+161 KRIMGLKFKDLETSK

-181 GIKKKEKDKND
+181 GIKKKEKNKND
-192 KDKKEDPKDEKKDE
+192 KHQKDEKKDD

-239 LENYGIKLEKTPKE
+239 LENYGIKLEKTTKE
-253 QENKKEEDLSSKLT
+253 QETKKEVDLSSKLT

-280 PGDPEYGMALENY
+280 PGDPEYNAALENY

-299 TSTEPTPTTDSSK
+299 TSKEPTPTTDSSK
-312 NGEAKEEKKE
+312 NGEGKEEKK
-322 EQEEEK
+322 EEK

-337 LTVDGVLQDLEANNK
+337 LTVDGVLQDIEANNK

-358 EKKKLELEFIKND
+358 EKKKLELQFIKDD
-371 LENFSNI
+371 LEKFSNM

-390 VEKNKEDFTIIYRLN
+390 TEKNKEDFTIIDRLN

-416 EHNIDISIDL
+416 KHNIDIGIDL

-471 FKIREMFDKSKQK
+471 FKIREMFEKSKQK
-484 SLPPVEKE
+484 SLLPVEKE
-492 EKKQEDVKKNDFKES
+492 EKKQEDVKKNDFKEN
-507 IKVKEEDLG
+507 IKVKEES
-516 KEESAPEEDFELK
+516 EPEEDFELK
-529 LEYNDNEKTGSSSEV
+529 LEYNDNEKIGSSPETA
-544 VQTSQVQENES
+544 QTSQVQENES

>member
-21 ETLQKLD
+21 ETVQKLD

-59 MAGSATS
+59 MAGSVAPT
-66 AELARLN
+66 ELIRLN
-73 GVKKEA
+73 GVKKQA
-79 ISELEKKHKEEKE
+79 ISELEKKHKEEKK

-100 KEVDTSEVDKEIQER
+100 KEVDTSDVDKEIQER
-115 LEKEKE
+115 LNKEKE
-121 KLEKNNKKL
+121 KIEKNNKKL

-144 ERIEDQIKKNDE
+144 ERIEEQIKKNDE

-161 KRIMGLKLKDLETSK
+161 KRIMGLKFKDLETSK

-192 KDKKEDPKDEKKDE
+192 KHKKDDKKDD

-239 LENYGIKLEKTPKE
+239 LENYGIKLEKNPKE
-253 QENKKEEDLSSKLT
+253 QETKKEVDLSSKLT

-280 PGDPEYGMALENY
+280 SGDPEYGMALENY

-299 TSTEPTPTTDSSK
+299 TSKEPTPTTDSSK
-312 NGEAKEEKKE
+312 NGEGKEEKK
-322 EQEEEK
+322 EEK

-337 LTVDGVLQDLEANNK
+337 LTVDGVLQDVEANNK

-371 LENFSNI
+371 LENFSNM

-390 VEKNKEDFTIIYRLN
+390 TEKNKEVFTIIDRLN

-416 EHNIDISIDL
+416 EHNIDIGIDL

-471 FKIREMFDKSKQK
+471 FKIREMFEKSKQK
-484 SLPPVEKE
+484 SLLPVEKE

-507 IKVKEEDLG
+507 IKVKEE
-516 KEESAPEEDFELK
+516 SAPEEDFELK
-529 LEYNDNEKTGSSSEV
+529 LEYNDNEKIGSSPETA
-544 VQTSQVQENES
+544 QTSQVQENES

>member
-21 ETLQKLD
+21 ETVQKLD

-59 MAGSATS
+59 MASSTTS

-92 KLEKKLAG
+92 KIEKKLDG
-100 KEVDTSEVDKEIQER
+100 KEIDTSDVDKEIQER
-115 LEKEKE
+115 LNKEKE
-121 KLEKNNKKL
+121 KIEKNNKKL

-144 ERIEDQIKKNDE
+144 ERIEEQIKKNDE

-161 KRIMGLKLKDLETSK
+161 KRIMGLKFKDLETSK

-192 KDKKEDPKDEKKDE
+192 KHQKDDKKDD

-232 DPEYNAA
+232 DSEYNAA

-253 QENKKEEDLSSKLT
+253 QETKKEVDLSSKLT

-280 PGDPEYGMALENY
+280 PGDPEYNAALENY

-299 TSTEPTPTTDSSK
+299 TSKEPTPTTDSSK
-312 NGEAKEEKKE
+312 NGEGKEEKK
-322 EQEEEK
+322 EEK

-337 LTVDGVLQDLEANNK
+337 LTVDGVLQDIEANNK

-358 EKKKLELEFIKND
+358 EKKKLELQFIKDD
-371 LENFSNI
+371 LEKFSNM

-390 VEKNKEDFTIIYRLN
+390 TEKNKEDFTIIDRLN

-416 EHNIDISIDL
+416 KHNIDIGIDL

-471 FKIREMFDKSKQK
+471 FKIREMFEKSKQK
-484 SLPPVEKE
+484 SLLPVEKE
-492 EKKQEDVKKNDFKES
+492 EKKQEDVKKNDFKEN
-507 IKVKEEDLG
+507 IKVKEES
-516 KEESAPEEDFELK
+516 EPEEDFELK
-529 LEYNDNEKTGSSSEV
+529 LEYNDNEKIGSSPETA
-544 VQTSQVQENES
+544 QTSQVQENES